1 MPNNI
6 SELLNTYVDFRDWYS
21 DIQNQHYFSFSD
33 DYKFG
38 AVFEAVHSATWL
50 TALMFVI
57 LWQGAKQNGEKLS
70 EQIFFR
76 YPKTENITR
85 YLQYLQTALVQL
97 KDNAEEIEWLK
108 FEGFILDDIP
118 SKEDCENYINAVL
131 LDYDKRLE
139 EDLKKRPVIGNARA
153 SLCHE
158 RIRIRVQQG
167 KMALEQFNM
176 ASSIGKTNFQAA
188 GIQSTSLGK
197 RVFIQEL
204 LDTEL
209 AVAKMDSIVNQ
220 WKNKLVIQLREHFIH
235 KTARTIMISAEEKI
249 LNDARNL
256 VREKYPTLIQ
266 YNNIDALNRYTRDE
280 VKRHLGKPLADAI
293 DKRAGMTAPFTWQ
306 VAIVSFIPELKE
318 LLGLKGNMSRF
329 HGIKI
334 IDCLDSQ
341 NISTPLNRDRYIRY
355 LYNSVFIVRKS
366 DLPFINWEA
375 KIQEELINAN
385 NLQLLD
391 EKQQLYV
398 GIRHSEDSAQSEIS
412 IYRPYEIHTNDKYF
426 IQLKLD
432 LENIKF
438 AS

>member
-1 MPNNI
+1 
-6 SELLNTYVDFRDWYS
+6 
-21 DIQNQHYFSFSD
+21 
-33 DYKFG
+33 
-38 AVFEAVHSATWL
+38 
-50 TALMFVI
+50 
-57 LWQGAKQNGEKLS
+57 
-70 EQIFFR
+70 
-76 YPKTENITR
+76 
-85 YLQYLQTALVQL
+85 
-97 KDNAEEIEWLK
+97 
-108 FEGFILDDIP
+108 
-118 SKEDCENYINAVL
+118 
-131 LDYDKRLE
+131 
-139 EDLKKRPVIGNARA
+139 
-153 SLCHE
+153 
-158 RIRIRVQQG
+158 
-167 KMALEQFNM
+167 
-176 ASSIGKTNFQAA
+176 
-188 GIQSTSLGK
+188 
-197 RVFIQEL
+197 
-204 LDTEL
+204 
-209 AVAKMDSIVNQ
+209 
-220 WKNKLVIQLREHFIH
+220 
-235 KTARTIMISAEEKI
+235 MISAGEKI

-306 VAIVSFIPELKE
+306 VAIISFIPELKE
-318 LLGLKGNMSRF
+318 LLGLKENMSCF